1 MTVVD
6 ASLLVAATVDNG
18 AAGAW
23 AESVVSAGG
32 LVAPHLVLAEAA
44 NALRRLEASAVIGR
58 LESTSAHA
66 DLMRLD
72 LELVPY
78 EPFADRVWALRGNL
92 SSYDAW
98 YVAVAELADL
108 PLATLDRRLAGSTA
122 PRCTFLLPPEHR
134 CANAD
139 EGSCC

>member
-6 ASLLVAATVDNG
+6 ASLLVAAAVDKG

-23 AESVVSAGG
+23 AETVIAAGG

-44 NALRRLEASAVIGR
+44 NALRRLEASTVIGR

-66 DLMRLD
+66 DLTRLA
-72 LELVPY
+72 LRLVPY
-78 EPFADRVWALRGNL
+78 EPFADRIWALRGTL

-108 PLATLDRRLAGSTA
+108 PLATLDRGLAGSTA
-122 PRCTFLLPPEHR
+122 PKCDFLLPPEG
-134 CANAD
+134 A
-139 EGSCC
+139 